1 MSKIEDVES
10 IIKQR
15 GFIWKSSEIYGGISG
30 FYDYGHLGTLMKRR
44 FEDLWREY
52 FLSIHPRFFEI
63 SPSLIMPKQVF
74 KASGHLDH
82 FTDPIVKCVK
92 CDFSE
97 RADQILEDQ
106 LDEKFEG
113 VSEEELT
120 ELIKKHNIKCPK
132 CGGSLEEVSKINL
145 MFPLKIGPFKET
157 KGFLRSETAQGAYMN
172 FSREFKSL
180 RKKLPMGLA
189 VIGKAFRNEISPRQG
204 VFRMREFNQA
214 ELQIFLDPENINK
227 EEEWNKIKDFEMRA
241 TTVEHRN
248 KIKKVSCQ
256 DLYREKD
263 LPKKY
268 IYFML
273 KVYKFYSEEL
283 GYPKDRIRFFE
294 LDEEEKSFYNKLHWD
309 FEIKL
314 ESIGD
319 FEEVCGVHYRTD
331 YDLSS
336 HEDESGESQEVFFE
350 GRRIIPHVIEVSFGV
365 DRNIY
370 SLIETFY
377 QKKDKKR
384 ILSLPPSVSPF
395 QCAVF
400 PLVTKDGL
408 GEKACEVYKRL
419 KKHFECVYDDS
430 GSIGKRYA
438 RQDEI
443 GTPLC
448 ITIDYD
454 TMEDNTLTV
463 RNRDTSKQIRISI
476 DELKERIEEFFE
488 KS

>member
-15 GFIWKSSEIYGGISG
+15 GFIWKSSKIYGGISG

-44 FEDLWREY
+44 FENLWREY
-52 FLSIHPRFFEI
+52 FLSSHPRFFEI
-63 SPSLIMPKQVF
+63 SPSLIMPKEVF
-74 KASGHLDH
+74 EASGHLEH

-92 CDFSE
+92 CDFVE
-97 RADQILEDQ
+97 RADQILENQ

-113 VSEEELT
+113 VSEKELT
-120 ELIKKHNIKCPK
+120 ELIKKHDIKCPK
-132 CGGSLEEVSKINL
+132 CDGSFKEVSKINL
-145 MFPLKIGPFKET
+145 MFPLHVGPFKKF
-157 KGFLRSETAQGAYMN
+157 KGFLRPETAQGAYLN

-180 RKKLPMGLA
+180 RKKLPIGLA
-189 VIGKAFRNEISPRQG
+189 VIGRAFRNEISPRQG

-214 ELQIFLDPENINK
+214 ELQVFLDPEKID
-227 EEEWNKIKDFEMRA
+227 EEKSWEEIKDFKMNVTIVKNRE
-241 TTVEHRN
+241 
-248 KIKKVSCQ
+248 KIKKMSCEE
-256 DLYREKD
+256 LNKEKK

-268 IYFML
+268 IYFMS

-283 GYPKDRIRFFE
+283 GCPEKLIRFFE
-294 LDEEEKSFYNKLHWD
+294 LSEEEKSFYNKFHWD
-309 FEIKL
+309 LEIRL
-314 ESIGD
+314 DSIGD
-319 FEEVCGVHYRTD
+319 FEELCGVHYRTD

-336 HEDESGESQEVFFE
+336 HEKKSGQSQEVFFE
-350 GRRIIPHVIEVSFGV
+350 GKRIIPHVIEIAFGV

-370 SLIETFY
+370 SLIELFY
-377 QKKDKKR
+377 QKKANKR
-384 ILSLPPSVSPF
+384 ILSLPPKISPF

-400 PLVTKDGL
+400 PLVNKDGL
-408 GEKACEVYKRL
+408 DKKAREVYKKL
-419 KKHFECVYDDS
+419 KKHFKCVYDDS

-454 TMEDNTLTV
+454 TMKDNTLTI
-463 RNRDTSKQIRISI
+463 RNRDTSKQVRVKIE
-476 DELKERIEEFFE
+476 DLKEKIEEFFE